1 MPMLTL
7 WTNSRSSNGQKVS
20 FLLGELGLTF
30 EERVVS
36 LAHPRPAE
44 YLALNPVGGL
54 PLLQD
59 DHFVLAESQA
69 ILRYL
74 ATRAGRDDLYPADP
88 RDRARVDEFLDR
100 FATGLRTQLFRR
112 ELVMLGWTA
121 ARGFCADDADPA
133 AAPAIEAEIHP
144 AVTLLEGLVG
154 ERGAVLDRFT
164 IADCALAP
172 VLARARDTGLDLSP
186 YPRLTALAER
196 LLARPAWA
204 ALYAAGA
211 R

>member
-1 MPMLTL
+1 MLTL
-7 WTNSRSSNGQKVS
+7 WTNPWSSNGQKVS
-20 FLLGELGLTF
+20 FLLGELGLAF
-30 EERVVS
+30 EERIVS
-36 LAHPRPAE
+36 LARPRPAE

-54 PLLQD
+54 PLLRD
-59 DHFVLAESQA
+59 DDFVLAESQA

-88 RDRARVDEFLDR
+88 RDRARVDEVLDR

-121 ARGFCADDADPA
+121 ARGFRAQDADPG
-133 AAPAIEAEIHP
+133 AAPAIEAEIQP
-144 AVTLLEGLVG
+144 AIALLDGLVG

-172 VLARARDTGLDLSP
+172 VLQRARDTGLDLSP
-186 YPRLTALAER
+186 YPRLAALSEH
-196 LLARPAWA
+196 LLARPAWV
-204 ALYAAGA
+204 ALRAAGA

>member
-1 MPMLTL
+1 MRMLTL
-7 WTNSRSSNGQKVS
+7 WTNPWSSNAQKVS
-20 FLLGELGLTF
+20 FLLGELGLGF
-30 EERVVS
+30 EQRIVS
-36 LAHPRPAE
+36 LARPRPAA

-59 DHFVLAESQA
+59 DDFLLAESQA

-74 ATRAGRDDLYPADP
+74 AARAGRDDLYPADP

-121 ARGFCADDADPA
+121 AQGFRAEDADPD
-133 AAPAIEAEIHP
+133 AAPAIEAEIQP
-144 AVTLLEGLVG
+144 AIALLDGLVG

-186 YPRLTALAER
+186 FPRLAALSDR

-204 ALYAAGA
+204 ALHAAGA

>member
-1 MPMLTL
+1 MLTL
-7 WTNSRSSNGQKVS
+7 WTHPRSSNGQKVS
-20 FLLGELGLTF
+20 FLLAELGLPF
-30 EERVVS
+30 EERVVP
-36 LAHPRPAE
+36 LARPRPAE
-44 YLALNPVGGL
+44 YLVRNPVGGL

-59 DHFVLAESQA
+59 DDFVLAESQA

-74 ATRAGRDDLYPADP
+74 AARAARDDLYPADP

-121 ARGFCADDADPA
+121 AHGFRAEDADPG
-133 AAPAIEAEIHP
+133 AAPAIDAEIQP
-144 AVTLLEGLVG
+144 ALALLDGLVG
-154 ERGAVLDRFT
+154 TRGAALDRFT

-172 VLARARDTGLDLSP
+172 VLQRALDTGLDLSP
-186 YPRLTALAER
+186 YPRLSALSDL
-196 LLARPAWA
+196 LLARPAWV